1 MNRDALVI
9 GINRYPWFKK
19 TPTDEAKHLKL
30 PAQDAEAIA
39 QLLETQGNF
48 KVTRLPESWIDGR
61 FQVDPQQLVTVAELE
76 TAIKKLF
83 QPEGDRIP
91 DTALLFFA
99 GHGLQ
104 NQRVGEITQGYLAS
118 SDASPKKSIWGVSLQ
133 WLRQILNKSPI
144 KQQIIFLDCC
154 HSGELFNFSFDDLQI
169 AASDKMR
176 FFVTASREFE
186 SAYSSP
192 SGKHGAF
199 TEMLLKGLNPTG
211 VAEGVVTSMNLKLFM
226 EQELIQ
232 VPQKPLVSEGSREI
246 LLTSTPEK
254 KHLLDL
260 SNASRKTSNWICRNT
275 LTGHGD
281 RVTSV
286 AISPDGKII
295 ASGSLDRTIKLWDL
309 ATGKLLE
316 NITQHSGA
324 VTCITFSRNGETLA
338 SSSARPDGS
347 IKLWNIN
354 TGQLTG
360 TLRTDNWIVL
370 NVWSIALS
378 PDGKTLVS
386 GHHADSTV
394 KIWDVTNQ
402 RLLHT
407 LKGHGWAVNSVAF
420 SPDGQIVA
428 SGGADSN
435 IKLWNVST
443 GREIRNFNGV
453 SDAPVGLVQSFF
465 GNNVSDNQV
474 CTVAF
479 SPDGKTLASGGENQ
493 FIKLWGVNNKNVNF
507 LKGSSEKVHT
517 VAFSPD
523 GKTLASGGADGI
535 IRIWNLLTG
544 KVTFNL
550 GDSSCVYSLAFSP
563 DGKTLVSGNGDNTIQ
578 VWNLV

>member
-1 MNRDALVI
+1 
-9 GINRYPWFKK
+9 
-19 TPTDEAKHLKL
+19 
-30 PAQDAEAIA
+30 
-39 QLLETQGNF
+39 
-48 KVTRLPESWIDGR
+48 
-61 FQVDPQQLVTVAELE
+61 
-76 TAIKKLF
+76 
-83 QPEGDRIP
+83 
-91 DTALLFFA
+91 
-99 GHGLQ
+99 
-104 NQRVGEITQGYLAS
+104 
-118 SDASPKKSIWGVSLQ
+118 
-133 WLRQILNKSPI
+133 
-144 KQQIIFLDCC
+144 
-154 HSGELFNFSFDDLQI
+154 FNFSFDDLQMV
-169 AASDKMR
+169 AYDKMR

-186 SAYSSP
+186 GAYSSP

-199 TEMLLKGLNPTG
+199 TEMLLKGLNPSLTS
-211 VAEGVVTSMNLKLFM
+211 EGVVTSMDLKLFI

-232 VPQKPLVSEGSREI
+232 VPQKPLVSNGSREI

-254 KHLLDL
+254 KHLFDS
-260 SNASRKTSNWICRNT
+260 SNASSKTSNWICRDT

-309 ATGKLLE
+309 ATGRLVQTIK
-316 NITQHSGA
+316 QHSGA
-324 VTCITFSRNGETLA
+324 VTCVTFSQDRQTLA

-347 IKLWNIN
+347 IKLWNVN
-354 TGQLTG
+354 TGQLKTS
-360 TLRTDNWIVL
+360 LKADNWIVL

-378 PDGKTLVS
+378 PDGKTIVS

-394 KIWDVTNQ
+394 KIWDLTNQ
-402 RLLHT
+402 RLVHT
-407 LKGHGWAVNSVAF
+407 LKGHGWAVNSVAV

-453 SDAPVGLVQSFF
+453 SDGPVGLVQSFF

-493 FIKLWGVNNKNVNF
+493 QIKLWGVNNKNVNF

-578 VWNLV
+578 VWTLN